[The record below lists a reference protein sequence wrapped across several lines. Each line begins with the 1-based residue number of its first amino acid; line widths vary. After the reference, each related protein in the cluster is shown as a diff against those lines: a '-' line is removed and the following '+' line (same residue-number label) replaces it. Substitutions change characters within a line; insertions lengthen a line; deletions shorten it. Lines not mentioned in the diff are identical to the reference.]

1 MSYPGAK
8 GQAGTFQAIIG
19 QMQPHSLYV
28 ELCAGSA
35 QVFHRKRP
43 AKESLLIDKNPDCF
57 KDLVQSPAVRIL
69 LGDCLK
75 LLPRVY
81 LPEDAVIYCD
91 PPYPLSTRQ
100 GRLYYDHEPE
110 STDPDWHASLLTLL
124 QSLRCRVLIS
134 GMPCPL
140 YNERLKHWR
149 CIQYRTRW
157 HLKTVM
163 ESLWCN
169 FPEPTELHDWRY
181 AGQNFRRRTELKRMA
196 ARWLAKLEGL
206 SPRDRGYLNN
216 AIAQR
221 QKQCAAPA
229 PAAASGLTLT
239 AASSRRAGTDV
250 ARSNVSSAAAVPNVR
265 PDAKIPAR

>member
-8 GQAGTFQAIIG
+8 GQAGSFQRIIG
-19 QMQPHSLYV
+19 QMPPHSFYA

-35 QVFHRKRP
+35 QVFHRKLP
-43 AKESLLIDKNPDCF
+43 ARESLLIDKNPECF
-57 KDLVQSPAVRIL
+57 KDLVQSPALHLL
-69 LGDCLK
+69 LGDCLT
-75 LLPRVY
+75 LVPRYVY
-81 LPEDAVIYCD
+81 FPDDAVVYVD
-91 PPYPLSTRQ
+91 PPYPLATRQ
-100 GRLYYDHEPE
+100 GRLYYEYEPE

-149 CIQYRTRW
+149 CVQYRTRW
-157 HLKTVM
+157 HRKTVM

-169 FPEPTELHDWRY
+169 FPEPEELHDWRY

-196 ARWLAKLEGL
+196 HRWVAKLEGL
-206 SPRDRGYLNN
+206 KPRDRGYLLN

-221 QKQCAAPA
+221 QEQRAAPA
-229 PAAASGLTLT
+229 PASASILTLMAT
-239 AASSRRAGTDV
+239 AH
-250 ARSNVSSAAAVPNVR
+250 ARSDAAVLNVR
-265 PDAKIPAR
+265 SDAG